1 MQTTALVLI
10 GLVAGTLSGMFGIGG
25 GIIIV
30 PALIYGLGFSQRLAT
45 GTSLVV
51 LLPPVGAAA
60 VIEYYRRGE
69 VDVRAALLI
78 AASLFAGAWLSSRA
92 VGEVSGSLLRGA
104 FGVFLVILGGYMV
117 IDAFRL

>member
-10 GLVAGTLSGMFGIGG
+10 GLLAGTLSGMFGIGG

-51 LLPPVGAAA
+51 LS
-60 VIEYYRRGE
+60 
-69 VDVRAALLI
+69 LI
-78 AASLFAGAWLSSRA
+78 H
-92 VGEVSGSLLRGA
+92 
-104 FGVFLVILGGYMV
+104 I
-117 IDAFRL
+117 